1 MSPGEQNL
9 SGLRFTVVKNALANV
24 LRMGASAIVALA
36 LPHFLTHA
44 MDHDRFAAWVLM
56 LQIAAYANY
65 LDFGLQIAVAR
76 YLAQAIEKGEDESR
90 DSLIS
95 TTLTMLVVAC
105 LIALVGIG
113 VVLIFLPELFQAAP
127 AALIGELRAGTAV
140 LAIGAALLLPL
151 STFSGVLIG
160 LQRNELPAMAVG
172 ISRLTGAVIVIFA
185 VFHTQSL
192 IVLAALL
199 GGCNLAGGLI
209 QYFMARRLLP
219 GMRIALRQTSRKMA
233 LELARYCS
241 ALTVWSLCMLLVS
254 GLDVTIVGH
263 YDFSAVGAYSV
274 AALLISFLTGV
285 GSAVYSAL
293 LAPMAVLQTRGE
305 WQRIRS
311 LVITVTRLSSFLDIL
326 EVLAVFL
333 WGHWFLR
340 LWIGESYAV
349 QALPILKIL
358 IVANA
363 MRLVGAPL
371 SSALVATNQQRH
383 GISGALAEGV
393 SNFGLSITG
402 ALSLGAIG
410 VAWGTLAGAVIG
422 ILWVLVLMIGWL
434 RYPIVS
440 SAELLLEGCLR
451 PLLCLSPLILLVP
464 LLSQMQDNPIRLFA
478 VVAAAV
484 VTATLTWR
492 WGGLSFRLP
501 VPAS

>member
-1 MSPGEQNL
+1 MSR
-9 SGLRFTVVKNALANV
+9 LRFTVIKNALANV
-24 LRMGASAIVALA
+24 IRMGASAIVALA
-36 LPHFLTHA
+36 LPHFLTRA

-56 LQIAAYANY
+56 LQVAAYANY
-65 LDFGLQIAVAR
+65 LDFGLQTAVAR
-76 YLAQAIEKGEDESR
+76 YMAQAIEKGEDKSR
-90 DSLIS
+90 DGLIS
-95 TTLTMLVVAC
+95 TALAMLAVAS
-105 LIALVGIG
+105 LVALVAIG
-113 VVLIFLPELFQAAP
+113 AVLIFLPELFQAAP

-140 LAIGAALLLPL
+140 LTIGAALLLPL
-151 STFSGVLIG
+151 SAFTGVLIG

-172 ISRLTGAVIVIFA
+172 TSRLAGAVMVIFA
-185 VFHTQSL
+185 VFHTHSL
-192 IVLAALL
+192 VVLAALL
-199 GGCNLAGGLI
+199 GGCNLAGGVV
-209 QYFMARRLLP
+209 QYLLARRLLP

-233 LELARYCS
+233 FELARYCS
-241 ALTVWSLCMLLVS
+241 ALTVWSFCMLLVS

-293 LAPMAVLQTRGE
+293 LAPMAVLQARGE
-305 WQRIRS
+305 WKRIQN
-311 LVITVTRLSSFLDIL
+311 LVVTVTRLSSFLDIL

-333 WGHWFLR
+333 WGHWFLH

-363 MRLVGAPL
+363 IRLVGAPL

-393 SNFGLSITG
+393 SNFGFSITG
-402 ALSLGAIG
+402 ALLWGAIG

-422 ILWVLVLMIGWL
+422 ILWVLVLMVGWL

-440 SAELLLEGCLR
+440 RAELLLEGCLR
-451 PLLCLSPLILLVP
+451 PLLCLSPVILLVL
-464 LLSQMQDNPIRLFA
+464 LLSQVQNTTVRLFA

-484 VTATLTWR
+484 VTVALTWR
-492 WGGLSFRLP
+492 WGGLFLRLT